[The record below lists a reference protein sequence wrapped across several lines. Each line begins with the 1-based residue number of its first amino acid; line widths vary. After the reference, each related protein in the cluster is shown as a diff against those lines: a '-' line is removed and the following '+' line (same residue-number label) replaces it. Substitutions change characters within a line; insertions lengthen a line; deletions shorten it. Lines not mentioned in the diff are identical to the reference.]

1 MLSYGQADESD
12 ENEYKTQLSNVS
24 FGALA
29 KAHESLSREQA
40 ASRKRK
46 RGEGTSASQEDMLQA
61 LRERLRQLRA
71 EKAAANPKPSKKLK
85 APITAPTKAA
95 TKPEPALE
103 DEDDEDDDD
112 DEDED
117 EESAD
122 GGSDS
127 DSSEPDEKPFARS
140 SKHAPRVQSSKRAI
154 TRKRAVVEVKKPVF
168 RDPRFDKLSGLGP
181 NEHTLN
187 NRYAFLNDYRA
198 SEMADLKT
206 AIKKS
211 KNEAE
216 KSQLKRQLLSM
227 ESQQKARE
235 AKEKQREIL
244 QQHKKKEKEL
254 VKEGKQP
261 FYLKKG
267 RCLFLYFISH

>member
-29 KAHESLSREQA
+29 KAQESLSREQA

-46 RGEGTSASQEDMLQA
+46 RGEGTSASQEDKLQA

-95 TKPEPALE
+95 TRPEPALE
-103 DEDDEDDDD
+103 DED
-112 DEDED
+112 DED

-168 RDPRFDKLSGLGP
+168 RDPRFDKLSGAGP